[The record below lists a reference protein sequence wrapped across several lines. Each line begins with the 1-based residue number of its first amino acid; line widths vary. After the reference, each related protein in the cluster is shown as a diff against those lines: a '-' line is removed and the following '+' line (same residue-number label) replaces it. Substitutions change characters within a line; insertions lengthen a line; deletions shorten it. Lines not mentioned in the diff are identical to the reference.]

1 MAREMTAEVAIKS
14 EARNI
19 MLHSNT
25 VTEAL
30 LGSLEYVARGAGT
43 LPGRKLF
50 FFISDGF
57 SSIRDMRRA
66 RIAWI
71 A

>member
-1 MAREMTAEVAIKS
+1 MTAEITIKS

-19 MLHSNT
+19 ILHANN

-30 LGSLEYVARGAGT
+30 LGSLEFVARGAGT

-50 FFISDGF
+50 FFVSDGF
-57 SSIRDMRRA
+57 LLDTRNSTAPRVPG
-66 RIAWI
+66 
-71 A
+71 